1 VREAAQRVEQQSSD
15 RFDQLNAAR
24 FDAVAA
30 RTGLVERHYTIAGLG
45 VTMRFAGDAMVDRLG
60 PAIAHLESP
69 TSAAGPALTL
79 DVWDS
84 ASTGVEPPPMT
95 GGEEFDTDETG
106 PSYYYER
113 DGIRAMNRWRTLSVL
128 DLDAGAGWF
137 WAPDAARIVSWD
149 WAAPFRTIFHWWLGS
164 RGAFQVHGGAV
175 GLAEAGVIVVGR
187 GGSGKS
193 TTTLASVGAGLRYA
207 GDDFVA
213 ITTGPTPYV
222 HSLYSSGK
230 VEPDHLQRFPT
241 LRDAVANP
249 ERRSVDKAIVDVG
262 DVFPD
267 APIRGFP
274 LRAVLVPRVV
284 ARVPETRAVP
294 LSAGAALAA
303 LAPSTIFQL
312 YPPHPDAL
320 AGMAALVSAVPCF
333 SLELGSDVERIP
345 EAVIEVLEATP

>member
-1 VREAAQRVEQQSSD
+1 
-15 RFDQLNAAR
+15 
-24 FDAVAA
+24 
-30 RTGLVERHYTIAGLG
+30 LVERHYTIAGLG

-60 PAIAHLESP
+60 SAIAHLESP
-69 TSAAGPALTL
+69 TSAADPALTL

-175 GLAEAGVIVVGR
+175 GLPEAGVIVVGR

-193 TTTLASVGAGLRYA
+193 RSRPGRRRTYTASTAPARWSPTICSALRRYA
-207 GDDFVA
+207 TRSQ
-213 ITTGPTPYV
+213 IQ
-222 HSLYSSGK
+222 SG
-230 VEPDHLQRFPT
+230 
-241 LRDAVANP
+241 
-249 ERRSVDKAIVDVG
+249 
-262 DVFPD
+262 
-267 APIRGFP
+267 
-274 LRAVLVPRVV
+274 
-284 ARVPETRAVP
+284 
-294 LSAGAALAA
+294 
-303 LAPSTIFQL
+303 APSTKRSST
-312 YPPHPDAL
+312 
-320 AGMAALVSAVPCF
+320 SATSF
-333 SLELGSDVERIP
+333 RTLRFGGSRF
-345 EAVIEVLEATP
+345 AQSSSRG